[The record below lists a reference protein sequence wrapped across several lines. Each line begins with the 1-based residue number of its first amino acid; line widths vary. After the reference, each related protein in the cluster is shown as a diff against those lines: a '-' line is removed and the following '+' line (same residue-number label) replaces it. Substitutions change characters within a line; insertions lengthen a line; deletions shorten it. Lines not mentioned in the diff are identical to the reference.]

1 MNLNMK
7 LKGNRPEEDPGGK
20 NRLGSVLRKRKE
32 EIKEDEVLKERYLE
46 KFTCTVTQPSANV

>member
-1 MNLNMK
+1 MK

-20 NRLGSVLRKRKE
+20 NRLGSVLHKRKE